1 MIICGSLDIATK
13 LLRRKKMASEIYQCH
28 GCSSVLHDDDLII
41 CEDIDSLH
49 KGCPFCCTDSML
61 MDIDTMEE
69 DNDCRR

>member
-1 MIICGSLDIATK
+1 MQ
-13 LLRRKKMASEIYQCH
+13 SEISQCH
-28 GCSSVLHDDDLII
+28 GCSSILHDSDLII
-41 CEDIDSLH
+41 CEDIDGLH